1 MRVAAVLSSLLV
13 AVLATPAAAQ
23 WGSFLDKAQ
32 QKAKEAVDAANKAPP
47 APPPAPAPAQKAAAA
62 ASDDPAPKARAS
74 SSKGGDADA
83 GAAASDAPPPGEVYG
98 NEYDFIA
105 GEKLIFFDDFS
116 TTDVGDFPMKWT
128 TKGGGGAPT
137 EVVEQS
143 GKHWL
148 KLRAE
153 KSSSGGSRQFIRL
166 DVKDDLPQKFTIE
179 FDCYTTGEYKLLMGK
194 VSQYGNEIYIGPEE
208 IKLPHTTIKR
218 EPPPNRVQHVAISI
232 NGSYAKVY
240 VDGRRMGQDPDAFQ
254 RPINYVGIEL
264 YNYYQY
270 KQPRQFDMMTNFRIA
285 EGGKDYG
292 TELTTAGRIVTHG
305 ITFDVG
311 SDVIRPESGPTLR
324 KILKVLQE
332 DDALKFEIQG
342 HTDSQGGDK
351 VNIPL
356 SEKRAQ
362 SVKAWL
368 VGQGIEAGRLTT
380 KGFGATKPLKQNDTP
395 EGRAENRRVEF
406 VKTSK

>member
-1 MRVAAVLSSLLV
+1 MKALTVIACLFSAGFAL
-13 AVLATPAAAQ
+13 PANAQ
-23 WGSFLDKAQ
+23 WGSLLDKAQ
-32 QKAKEAVDAANKAPP
+32 QKAKEAVDASSKPPP
-47 APPPAPAPAQKAAAA
+47 APPPAPKA
-62 ASDDPAPKARAS
+62 DPADSGEPTPRGKATSA
-74 SSKGGDADA
+74 KGGDGDSGTAD
-83 GAAASDAPPPGEVYG
+83 SSAPPPGEVYG

-105 GEKLIFFDDFS
+105 GERLIFFDDFS

-128 TKGGGGAPT
+128 TKEGGGAPT
-137 EVVEQS
+137 EVVDQG

-153 KSSSGGSRQFIRL
+153 KSSAQGSRQFIRL

-179 FDCYTTGEYKLLMGK
+179 FDCYTTGEYKLLMG
-194 VSQYGNEIYIGPEE
+194 QRGHHGNEIYIGPEE

-218 EPPPNRVQHVAISI
+218 EAPPNRIQHVAISV
-232 NGSYAKVY
+232 NGGYAKVY
-240 VDGRRMGQDPDAFQ
+240 VDGRRMGQDPEAFQ
-254 RPINYVGIEL
+254 RPINYVGFEFYSYNL
-264 YNYYQY
+264 Y
-270 KQPRQFDMMTNFRIA
+270 KTPRQFDMMTNFRLA

-324 KILKVLQE
+324 KILKLLQE
-332 DDALKFEIQG
+332 DDGLKFEIQG

-368 VGQGIEAGRLTT
+368 VGQGIADTRLTA

>member
-1 MRVAAVLSSLLV
+1 MRAAAILSCLFVASF
-13 AVLATPAAAQ
+13 ATPASAQ
-23 WGSFLDKAQ
+23 WGGLLDKAQ
-32 QKAKEAVDAANKAPP
+32 QKAKEAVDASSKPPPAPP
-47 APPPAPAPAQKAAAA
+47 APKAAPADSGDAAPRGKATSA
-62 ASDDPAPKARAS
+62 
-74 SSKGGDADA
+74 KGGDGDA
-83 GAAASDAPPPGEVYG
+83 GAADSSAPPPGEVYG

-105 GEKLIFFDDFS
+105 GERLIFFDDFS

-128 TKGGGGAPT
+128 TKGGGGAPA

-153 KSSSGGSRQFIRL
+153 KSSAQGSRQYIRL

-194 VSQYGNEIYIGPEE
+194 QSSHGSEIYIGPEE
-208 IKLPHTTIKR
+208 IRLPHTTIKR
-218 EPPPNRVQHVAISI
+218 DAPPNRVQHVSISVSF
-232 NGSYAKVY
+232 SYAKVY
-240 VDGRRMGQDPDAFQ
+240 VDGRLVGQDPEAFQ
-254 RPINYVGIEL
+254 RPINYVGFDF
-264 YNYYQY
+264 YNYYLY
-270 KQPRQFDMMTNFRIA
+270 TKPRQFDMMTNFRIA

-324 KILKVLQE
+324 KILKLLQE

-356 SEKRAQ
+356 SEKRALA
-362 SVKAWL
+362 VKAWL
-368 VGQGIEAGRLTT
+368 VGQGIADARLTT

>member
-1 MRVAAVLSSLLV
+1 MRSAAVLSFLL
-13 AVLATPAAAQ
+13 AIALAAPAQAQ

-32 QKAKEAVDAANKAPP
+32 QKAKEAVDAANKPPP
-47 APPPAPAPAQKAAAA
+47 APPPAPKAAPGD
-62 ASDDPAPKARAS
+62 SDEPAPKAKAS
-74 SSKGGDADA
+74 ASRGGDADA
-83 GAAASDAPPPGEVYG
+83 TESDGGAPPPGEVYG

-105 GEKLIFFDDFS
+105 GERLIFFDDFS

-153 KSSSGGSRQFIRL
+153 KSDAQGSLQFIRL
-166 DVKDDLPQKFTIE
+166 DVKEDLPQKFTIE
-179 FDCYTTGEYKLLMGK
+179 FDCYTTGEYRLKMGQ
-194 VSQYGNEIYIGPEE
+194 VSHHGSEIYIGPEE

-218 EPPPNRVQHVAISI
+218 DAPPNRVQHVAISVS
-232 NGSYAKVY
+232 GSYAKVY
-240 VDGRRMGQDPDAFQ
+240 VDGRRLGQDPEAFQ
-254 RPINYVGIEL
+254 RPINYVGFEFYSYYL
-264 YNYYQY
+264 YT
-270 KQPRQFDMMTNFRIA
+270 KPRAFDMMTNFRIA

-324 KILKVLQE
+324 KILKLLQE
-332 DDALKFEIQG
+332 NDALKFEIQG

-368 VGQGIEAGRLTT
+368 AAQGIDAGRLTT

>member
-1 MRVAAVLSSLLV
+1 MRVAAILSCLV
-13 AVLATPAAAQ
+13 AAALATPASAQ

-32 QKAKEAVDAANKAPP
+32 QKAKEAADAANKAPP
-47 APPPAPAPAQKAAAA
+47 PPPAPKAAPAE
-62 ASDDPAPKARAS
+62 SSEPAPKAKAS
-74 SSKGGDADA
+74 PSKGADSDT

-105 GEKLIFFDDFS
+105 GERLIFFDDFS
-116 TTDVGDFPMKWT
+116 TTDAGDFPMKWT
-128 TKGGGGAPT
+128 TKDGGGAPT

-153 KSSSGGSRQFIRL
+153 KSSAQGSKQFIRL
-166 DVKDDLPQKFTIE
+166 DVKDDLPPKFTVE
-179 FDCYTTGEYKLLMGK
+179 FDCYTTGEYLLLMGK
-194 VSQYGNEIYIGPEE
+194 RGSHGSRIYIGPEKIE
-208 IKLPHTTIKR
+208 LPHTTIKR
-218 EPPPNRVQHVAISI
+218 DPPPNRVQHVAISLS
-232 NGSYAKVY
+232 GSYAKVY
-240 VDGRRMGQDPDAFQ
+240 VDGRRLGQDPEAFQ
-254 RPINYVGIEL
+254 RPITYVGFEFHNYFL
-264 YNYYQY
+264 YT
-270 KQPRQFDMMTNFRIA
+270 KPRPFDMMTNFRVA

-305 ITFDVG
+305 ITFDVS
-311 SDVIRPESGPTLR
+311 SDVMRPESGPTLR

-356 SEKRAQ
+356 SERRAQ
-362 SVKAWL
+362 AVKTWL